1 VLSSPAGRVR
11 AASGGCVSIQL
22 DAAMLRTWPV
32 LPASRP
38 PLPALQPE
46 SIGNPSDMETRDD
59 LSAAAPPALARF
71 LERVHKSFSHDLGAP
86 LGSIVNYAC
95 VLESGQVGAP
105 RDQDGAQPG
114 GEAQGNEV
122 RELGRRIR
130 TNAMRAARMIQLLA
144 TATGLASRP
153 LHAGLTDVLPLAK
166 SVLMDAGGRGQ
177 VRGVEAGSALVGLDP
192 DLISFVWRAYVAVE
206 NDARGKPTD
215 DAALQVTEED
225 GHVLIEMRCNANGSV
240 PGERTEPASFM
251 QQNVGPAR
259 MESSMGFGLAED
271 LVLSHGGE
279 FEVWGRPGRSSALR
293 LRFPL
298 RA

>member
-1 VLSSPAGRVR
+1 
-11 AASGGCVSIQL
+11 
-22 DAAMLRTWPV
+22 
-32 LPASRP
+32 
-38 PLPALQPE
+38 
-46 SIGNPSDMETRDD
+46 METRDD
-59 LSAAAPPALARF
+59 LSAVAPQALARF
-71 LERVHKSFSHDLGAP
+71 LKRVHKSFSHDLGAP

-95 VLESGQVGAP
+95 ILESGQAGVASAH
-105 RDQDGAQPG
+105 DQDGAQPG
-114 GEAQGNEV
+114 AGAQGPEV

-153 LHAGLTDVLPLAK
+153 LHAGSTDVLPLAK

-177 VRGVEAGSALVGLDP
+177 VRGVAPGETLVGLDP
-192 DLISFVWRAYVAVE
+192 DLIGFVWRAYVAVE

-215 DAALQVTEED
+215 EAALQVTEQD
-225 GHVLIEMRCNANGSV
+225 GHVLIEMRCSANGSV
-240 PGERTEPASFM
+240 PDDRSDATNFM

-271 LVLSHGGE
+271 LVLSHGGD

>member
-1 VLSSPAGRVR
+1 
-11 AASGGCVSIQL
+11 
-22 DAAMLRTWPV
+22 
-32 LPASRP
+32 
-38 PLPALQPE
+38 
-46 SIGNPSDMETRDD
+46 MEPRND
-59 LSAAAPPALARF
+59 LSTGAPQALVRF

-86 LGSIVNYAC
+86 LGSIVNYAS
-95 VLESGQVGAP
+95 VLESGQAVQSGSSDPDLPQAP
-105 RDQDGAQPG
+105 ARGVQD
-114 GEAQGNEV
+114 V

-153 LHAGLTDVLPLAK
+153 LHAGSTDFLPLAK

-177 VRGVEAGSALVGLDP
+177 VRGVGAGETVELDP
-192 DLISFVWRAYVAVE
+192 DLIGFVWRAYLALE
-206 NDARGKPTD
+206 NDARGGPTD
-215 DAALQVTEED
+215 EAALEVSEQAGYVE
-225 GHVLIEMRCNANGSV
+225 IEMRCTANGSP
-240 PGERTEPASFM
+240 PGERSDATNFM

-271 LVLSHGGE
+271 LVRSHGGE
-279 FEVWGRPGRSSALR
+279 FEVFGRPGRSSALR